1 MTASRSGQTCLIV
14 DDSRVVRQIARRML
28 EQAGLR
34 VVEAV
39 DGLDGLDACRSYRPD
54 YLLLDWNMPRM
65 NGIDCL
71 KAIRHEFGIDLPRV
85 ILCTTENEPDRII
98 AAMEAGAQEFIMK
111 PFDAD
116 ILIGKINDVA
126 VAPGDDT

>member
-1 MTASRSGQTCLIV
+1 MSTSRPGQLCLIV

-28 EQAGLR
+28 EEAGLQ
-34 VVEAV
+34 VMEAA
-39 DGLDGLDACRSYRPD
+39 DGLEALDACRRCRPD

-71 KAIRHEFGIDLPRV
+71 KAIRREFGIDLPRV
-85 ILCTTENEPDRII
+85 ILCTTENEPDRIT
-98 AAMEAGAQEFIMK
+98 AAIEAGAQEFIMK

-126 VAPGDDT
+126 VPSGSGT

>member
-1 MTASRSGQTCLIV
+1 MSASCPGRLCLVV

-28 EQAGLR
+28 EEAGLR
-34 VVEAV
+34 VMEAA
-39 DGLDGLDACRSYRPD
+39 DGLEGLDMCRSCHPD

-71 KAIRHEFGIDLPRV
+71 KAIRAEFGIDLPRV
-85 ILCTTENEPDRII
+85 ILCTTENEPDRIT
-98 AAMEAGAQEFIMK
+98 AAIDAGAQEFIMK

-116 ILIGKINDVA
+116 ILIGKINEVA
-126 VAPGDDT
+126 VPSGGGR

>member
-1 MTASRSGQTCLIV
+1 MSASRPGQLCLIV

-28 EQAGLR
+28 ENAGLR
-34 VVEAV
+34 VVEAA
-39 DGLDGLDACRSYRPD
+39 DGLEGLDACRNCRPD

-65 NGIDCL
+65 DGMECL
-71 KAIRHEFGIDLPRV
+71 KAIRREFGIELPRV

-98 AAMEAGAQEFIMK
+98 AAIEAGAQEFIMK
-111 PFDAD
+111 PFDAE

-126 VAPGDDT
+126 VPAGGGA